1 METARRP
8 IESAESQ
15 GAITGTLRLMHTI
28 PTTMTTIKTIYDEM
42 SNMMVMFTGIKRF
55 LFLERCEEGFDEIL
69 EATICQLY

>member
-1 METARRP
+1 
-8 IESAESQ
+8 
-15 GAITGTLRLMHTI
+15 
-28 PTTMTTIKTIYDEM
+28 MTTIKTIYDEM